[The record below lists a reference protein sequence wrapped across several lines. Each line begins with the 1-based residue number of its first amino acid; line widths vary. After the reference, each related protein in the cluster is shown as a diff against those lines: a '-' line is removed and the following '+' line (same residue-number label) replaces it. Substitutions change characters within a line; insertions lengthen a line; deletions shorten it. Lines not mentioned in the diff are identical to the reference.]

1 MNILSGRHFAQL
13 LTLTGSSPYIGHSR
27 STTERVQVACAA
39 AQVCAA
45 QALQIRCSSSASGSV
60 QQVWYNSSGTA
71 SGYGQILDRYIN
83 CVGA

>member
-27 STTERVQVACAA
+27 STTERGKVACA
-39 AQVCAA
+39 AA
-45 QALQIRCSSSASGSV
+45 QALQIRYSSSAPGSV